1 MTHQR
6 KIFIWMMAV
15 FAICLLGLSCSQNT
29 AAENGDANSIQRTS
43 DNWPQFRGERATGI
57 ASDQDLPLTWDVKEG
72 TSILW
77 KTAIPGLG
85 HSSPIVWEDKVFVTT
100 AVGEGKEAYLKVGSY
115 GSSPENPEKFTHHYK
130 IYCLDKKTGKII
142 WEKTAYSG
150 EPKVA
155 RHVKASHANST
166 PATDGRHLLAF
177 FGSQGLYCY
186 DLDGN
191 LLWTKDLGYLDAGA
205 FDVPEIQW
213 GFGSSP
219 IIHED
224 RVVVLCDVNNQSF
237 IAELD
242 IESGEEVWRTLRDEQ
257 PTWGTPTIY
266 EAGDRTHVIVN
277 GYKHLGGYDFETGE
291 EIWWMR
297 GGGDIP
303 VPTPVIA
310 HGLVFITN
318 AHGRMRP
325 VYAIRLDAQGDIT
338 LKPGETS
345 NEFIPWFYPRNGGYQ
360 PTPIVYGDYLYVCE
374 NNGVLTCYEATT
386 GKVMYREKIGGDISS
401 YSASPVAADGMI
413 YFSDEFGNINVV
425 KASPQYEHR
434 AVNAME
440 ETCMASPAIS
450 GKTLFIR
457 ARSHLYAIGRGD
469 IVR

>member
-1 MTHQR
+1 MTER
-6 KIFIWMMAV
+6 RSINIWMIAV
-15 FAICLLGLSCSQNT
+15 LAISLIGSSCSQNQ
-29 AAENGDANSIQRTS
+29 AAEKVEPDSTIDTN
-43 DNWPQFRGERATGI
+43 DNWPQFRGYRATGI
-57 ASDQDLPLTWDVKEG
+57 ATDQDLPLTWDVKEG
-72 TSILW
+72 TNILW

-85 HSSPIVWEDKVFVTT
+85 HSSPIVWEDKIFVTT

-130 IYCLDKKTGKII
+130 IYYLDKKTGKII

-166 PATDGRHLLAF
+166 PATDGKHVLAF

-191 LLWTKDLGYLDAGA
+191 LMWSKDLGYLDAGA

-242 IESGEEVWRTLRDEQ
+242 IESGEEIWRTLRDEQ

-266 EAGDRTHVIVN
+266 QTDDRTHVIVN
-277 GYKHLGGYDFETGE
+277 GYKHMGSYDFETGK

-345 NEFIPWFYPRNGGYQ
+345 SEFVPWFYPRNGGYQ
-360 PTPIVYGDYLYVCE
+360 PTPIVCGDYLYVCE

-386 GKVMYREKIGGDISS
+386 GKVMYREKIGGDISA
-401 YSASPVAADGMI
+401 YSASPVAADGRI
-413 YFSDEFGNINVV
+413 YFSDEFGNIHVV
-425 KASPQYEHR
+425 MASAQYEHLSI
-434 AVNAME
+434 NTMD

-457 ARSHLYAIGRGD
+457 ARSHLYAIGKGD
-469 IVR
+469 ITR